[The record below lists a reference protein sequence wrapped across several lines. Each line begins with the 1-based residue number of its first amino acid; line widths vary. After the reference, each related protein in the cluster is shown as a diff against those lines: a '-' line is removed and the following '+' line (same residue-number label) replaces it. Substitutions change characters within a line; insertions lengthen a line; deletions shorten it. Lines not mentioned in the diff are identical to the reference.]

1 MRNEF
6 FSVAQA
12 AEQIAAGRIMLVA
25 GSPAALAALPP
36 GKWIGGSTP
45 YFMTAQGGVK
55 DDEHLFCT
63 MVDEARDCRIDIVP
77 AGDIGRSLSGRF
89 AQGFSYVLVPAFAA
103 VHERFAIEAP
113 HLPDLYQQPLIGWV
127 TGVDLMTLGQSKPV
141 AVDGRSGRMHDD
153 MAVVMHVAL
162 DEAHAAEA
170 EIVNLFQPGEGDDIV
185 FPENGF
191 TAERCFVNGHERD
204 FAAYLRD
211 VNADTAL
218 PLVSDYT
225 GAIINVSFQAVMQ
238 DRVEFY
244 APVVAGRH
252 YRLAAPVGNYGAAYG
267 AHCAALQAGA
277 GLSFNCILNYQYAA
291 LEGKTT
297 GGFIGPVTFG
307 EIAYMLLNQT
317 LVQLEV
323 KAISM
328 ELGEAA

>member
-6 FSVAQA
+6 YTVAQA
-12 AEQIAAGRIMLVA
+12 AEQIAAGKVMLVA
-25 GSPAALAALPP
+25 GSPAVLAVLPP

-45 YFMTAQGGVK
+45 YFMTAEGGVK

-63 MVDEARDCRIDIVP
+63 VVDEARDCRIDTVP
-77 AGDIGRSLSGRF
+77 AGDIGRVLTGRF
-89 AQGFSYVLVPAFAA
+89 TQGFSYVLVPAFAA
-103 VHERFAIEAP
+103 VHERFAMEAP
-113 HLPDLYQQPLIGWV
+113 NLPDLFAQPLIGWV
-127 TGVDLMTLGQSKPV
+127 TGVDLMELGRTKPV
-141 AVDGRSGRMHDD
+141 AVDGRTGKFHDD
-153 MAVVMHVAL
+153 SAVVMHVAL
-162 DEAHAAEA
+162 DENHAAEA
-170 EIVNLFQPGEGDDIV
+170 EIVNLFRLGEGDDIT
-185 FPENGF
+185 FPQTGF
-191 TAERCFVNGHERD
+191 SAERCFVNGEELN

-211 VNADTAL
+211 VSADTAL

-225 GAIINVSFQAVMQ
+225 GAIINVSFQAVMH

-244 APVVAGRH
+244 APVVAGRR
-252 YRLAAPVGNYGAAYG
+252 YRLAAPVGNYGTAYG
-267 AHCAALQAGA
+267 AHCTALRAGA

-323 KAISM
+323 KSLSAQ
-328 ELGEAA
+328 LGEAA

>member
-1 MRNEF
+1 MRNE
-6 FSVAQA
+6 VYTLAQA
-12 AEQIAAGRIMLVA
+12 AEQITAGRIMLVA
-25 GSPAALAALPP
+25 GSPELLALLPP
-36 GKWIGGSTP
+36 GQWIGGSSP
-45 YFMTAQGGVK
+45 YFMTALGGVK

-63 MVDEARDCRIDIVP
+63 VIDEARECRIDIVP
-77 AGDIGRSLSGRF
+77 AGDIGRVLNGRF
-89 AQGFSYVLVPAFAA
+89 SQGFSYVLVPAFTA

-113 HLPDLYQQPLIGWV
+113 DLPALFQQPLVGWV
-127 TGVDLMTLGQSKPV
+127 TGVDLMQLGRTKPV
-141 AVDGRSGRMHDD
+141 AVDGRRPAAHDD

-170 EIVNLFQPGEGDDIV
+170 EIVNLFRPGEGDDII
-185 FPENGF
+185 FPRTGF
-191 TAERCFVNGHERD
+191 TVERCFVSGEERN

-211 VNADTAL
+211 VSADTAL

-244 APVVAGRH
+244 APVVAGRR

-277 GLSFNCILNYQYAA
+277 GLSFNCILNYQYAT

-297 GGFIGPVTFG
+297 GGFTGPVTFG

-323 KAISM
+323 KTLSAR
-328 ELGEAA
+328 LGEAA